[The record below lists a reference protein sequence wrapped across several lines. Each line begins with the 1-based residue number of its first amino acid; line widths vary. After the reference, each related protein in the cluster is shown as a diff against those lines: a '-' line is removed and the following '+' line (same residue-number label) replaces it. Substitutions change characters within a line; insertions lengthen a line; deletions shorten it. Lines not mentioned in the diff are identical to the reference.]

1 MPKYLHPDVID
12 NGLQHIIDQ
21 AAGNVDML
29 LLSTY
34 ALADSHA
41 TLVTNSL
48 ASMGMVAG
56 DFVLGD
62 SGAYDRKLTV
72 AEKTG
77 SVATSATAPDL
88 HIAIVDTTNS
98 KVLAVT
104 DETSDQDVTAGNP
117 ITVPTFDI
125 IVNQPT

>member
-12 NGLQHIIDQ
+12 NGLQHVIDQ

-34 ALADSHA
+34 AMADSYA
-41 TLVTNSL
+41 T
-48 ASMGMVAG
+48 VAG
-56 DFVLGD
+56 NAVSTINMVGGDFTIAT
-62 SGAYDRKLTV
+62 SGTYDRKLTV

-77 SVATSATAPDL
+77 TASSSAASPDL
-88 HIAIVDTTNS
+88 HIAIVDVTNT

-104 DETSDQDVTAGNP
+104 DETSDQNITSGNP
-117 ITVPTFDI
+117 LTVPTFDI
-125 IVNQPT
+125 VVNQPI